1 MEGLIPFIS
10 TSFQAIA
17 FLCFFKSLINFS
29 FSTLFNLDEIIT
41 GELPSLSRKAY
52 SKPFGSSLS
61 SRGGSLGDS
70 LFWGSSRSRTL
81 KVCSMATSSSTKWSI
96 FSFISDGSSSSS
108 IRGSLLPK
116 GYFIERSRS
125 MLLLNA
131 PN

>member
-1 MEGLIPFIS
+1 MEGLIPLIS

-17 FLCFFKSLINFS
+17 FLCFLRRLINFS
-29 FSTLFNLDEIIT
+29 FSTLLNLDEIIT
-41 GELPSLSRKAY
+41 GNLPSLSRKAY

-61 SRGGSLGDS
+61 SMGGFLGDS
-70 LFWGSSRSRTL
+70 LLRGSSRSRTL

-96 FSFISDGSSSSS
+96 SSLVSGGSSSSS

>member
-1 MEGLIPFIS
+1 MEGLIPLIS

-17 FLCFFKSLINFS
+17 FLCFLRRLTNFS
-29 FSTLFNLDEIIT
+29 FSMLHNLDEIIT
-41 GELPSLSRKAY
+41 GNSPSLSRKAY
-52 SKPFGSSLS
+52 SKPLGSSLS
-61 SRGGSLGDS
+61 SMGGSLEDTLFCSS
-70 LFWGSSRSRTL
+70 LRSRTL
-81 KVCSMATSSSTKWSI
+81 KVCFMAISSSTKWSSSLI
-96 FSFISDGSSSSS
+96 VSGGSSSSS